1 MRGPGTYHAGV
12 GEGANDRANA
22 IEERLDVPVLVAAL
36 VSVPAVF
43 LTMTSG
49 PAAVVGTVLNIASGV
64 VLVGESVVLLLVSR
78 ERMAWIREHRSELA
92 LAVATVPAV
101 VLLVGPVQIFRL
113 LIFVSAVRMLRVR
126 RIIGAADVI
135 RRRANLPNRHRRLVP
150 WAVTGVAVVFVAVV
164 LADPKSI
171 SHHAVEWIVEH
182 VGLVPAI
189 VAGLLVVGT
198 VLLARWYRPVERFQR
213 RRSTAPAEE

>member
-1 MRGPGTYHAGV
+1 MRGV
-12 GEGANDRANA
+12 SEGAGRSANERAQV
-22 IEERLDVPVLVAAL
+22 IEERLAVPVLVAAL

-49 PAAVVGTVLNIASGV
+49 VAATVGTVLNVLSGA
-64 VLVGESVVLLLVSR
+64 VLVGESLVLLALSK
-78 ERMAWIREHRSELA
+78 ERLAWMRTHRTKLA

-113 LIFVSAVRMLRVR
+113 LIFISAVRVLRVR

-135 RRRANLPNRHRRLVP
+135 RRRANLPHRHRRLVP
-150 WAVTGVAVVFVAVV
+150 WAVTGVAVTFVAVV
-164 LADPKSI
+164 LADPNSL
-171 SHHAVEWIVEH
+171 SHRVAEWIVEQF
-182 VGLVPAI
+182 GLVPAI

-198 VLLARWYRPVERFQR
+198 VLLARWYRPVARIR
-213 RRSTAPAEE
+213 RRNG